1 MRAEGR
7 RAARQE
13 ATASGTRLAVP
24 RRCSRTCRSRSASS
38 LSSSST
44 SLSNSSASSS
54 AAGGGALRFRGLS
67 TAPAWPG
74 AGAAPA
80 MVGKSAR
87 SRGEWRAKQPP
98 ERDDQATRGA
108 ELFQFGS
115 GRGPG
120 RPGSQSVTG
129 HAWVT
134 WLGRWVPIWGLAVSL
149 LARDRL
155 EDFFF
160 RDRLRFF
167 STT

>member
-7 RAARQE
+7 RAARRE

-24 RRCSRTCRSRSASS
+24 RRCSRTRRSRSASS

-44 SLSNSSASSS
+44 SLSSSSASSS

-115 GRGPG
+115 G
-120 RPGSQSVTG
+120 
-129 HAWVT
+129 
-134 WLGRWVPIWGLAVSL
+134 AVSIWERKR
-149 LARDRL
+149 ARAPWVSVSHRSGCLSARAGPAGGFLFPRSAPIFLHHLKFLDV
-155 EDFFF
+155 E
-160 RDRLRFF
+160 
-167 STT
+167 